1 MNKLLTDI
9 CDIQY
14 GYAFDSALFSTD
26 KGIPI
31 VRIRDVVRG
40 YSETKTTESCPN
52 NYYVE
57 NGDILIGMDG
67 EFNISKWNGGKAVLN
82 QRVCK
87 LIPRGINADYL
98 FYYMPKALKA
108 IEDKTPFVT
117 VKHLSS
123 KELNKVV
130 VPVPDIEK
138 QVRIAKVLSLI
149 NSLLTRYQIEMGKLD
164 ELIKS
169 RFVEMFGDPMTNP
182 MKWIKKPL
190 LQLGS
195 CKNGMNFRS
204 NDSGIEIQCLGVG
217 DFKDFSTI
225 PDTSVLPK
233 ISLNEMP
240 SVEYLLRDN
249 DIVFVRSNGNK
260 ALVGRCLAVYPGDI
274 PTTFSG
280 FCIRFRIEDNSI
292 TVPYLLRVLK
302 TESVRK
308 KVAGR
313 GANIQNLNQKI
324 LSSLEIPIPPIDLQ
338 NQFADFVSQVDKTK
352 SEVKQSIEKL
362 ETLKKSLMQ
371 EYFG

>member
-1 MNKLLTDI
+1 MRYKELFVDVTKLAKKLPTSEYHETGKYPIIDQGKKTIAGYTDI
-9 CDIQY
+9 EE
-14 GYAFDSALFSTD
+14 GLFTEVPAIIFGDHTRIIKYIDTPFFIGADGVKVIKCLD
-26 KGIPI
+26 KG
-31 VRIRDVVRG
+31 
-40 YSETKTTESCPN
+40 
-52 NYYVE
+52 
-57 NGDILIGMDG
+57 
-67 EFNISKWNGGKAVLN
+67 
-82 QRVCK
+82 
-87 LIPRGINADYL
+87 ADYKYC
-98 FYYMPKALKA
+98 YYLLKSARIPDTGYNRHYKWLKESVFSEHNKQQQKQIVDALTA
-108 IEDKTPFVT
+108 MDQLI
-117 VKHLSS
+117 VKYNT
-123 KELNKVV
+123 E
-130 VPVPDIEK
+130 
-138 QVRIAKVLSLI
+138 I
-149 NSLLTRYQIEMGKLD
+149 NILD

-371 EYFG
+371 EYF